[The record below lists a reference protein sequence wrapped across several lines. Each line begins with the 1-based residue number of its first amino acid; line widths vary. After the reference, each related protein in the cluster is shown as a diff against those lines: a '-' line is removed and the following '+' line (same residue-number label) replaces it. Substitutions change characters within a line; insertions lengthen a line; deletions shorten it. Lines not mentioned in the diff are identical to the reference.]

1 MLQGL
6 TQSLRGCRINAVMF
20 YAPQLFNSLGSGK
33 SASLLSAVII
43 GAINAVS
50 TSPFLPNHFLT
61 RDWTGILKASNDIHA
76 VLGFRTE
83 NHRGTR

>member
-1 MLQGL
+1 M
-6 TQSLRGCRINAVMF
+6 RGCRINAVMF

-50 TSPFLPNHFLT
+50 TPPLLPKQHMNVSSYICADKSFLPKCALRNTLSKCALH
-61 RDWTGILKASNDIHA
+61 
-76 VLGFRTE
+76 LGGAR
-83 NHRGTR
+83 